1 MMKDLPMISE
11 MIFETSRIPVTI
23 FNEEQQITFKYGEK
37 FKNPLLDTKEKTL
50 KYLIQSEEKQD
61 IPIIKITDYMET
73 YLLLTI
79 AQNKKMNNY
88 LLIGPFSTYEITES
102 MILGL
107 MKDYQLPIT
116 IQEELVLYFSQFKHL
131 NQNEIFSLCRLI
143 YYLIYKKNL
152 DPEHLKTYIED
163 PLKFESTDIEALIR
177 DRRINE
183 SFHMDYR
190 EEQLI
195 WQCIKEGNKE
205 RLQDHLNN
213 IKIEGIGTLSK
224 LSQIRNIKNHAII
237 SVALAT
243 RAAIDGGLYPEI
255 AFTMSDFYIQKI
267 EETLELKKINLINQD
282 CLFSFVDRINENKN
296 NNQSK
301 PVQVCK
307 NYIFNHIFD
316 QISVQDL
323 AEKVNLNQVYLS
335 QLFKKETGYPIGKYI
350 QIEKLKESQKLLI
363 QTDLSV
369 ADICMMLQFNDQSYF
384 TSIFRKYTGQTP
396 NQFRKNPNAINT

>member
-1 MMKDLPMISE
+1 MTKDLSIISE
-11 MIFETSRIPVTI
+11 IIFETSKIPVTI
-23 FNEEQQITFKYGEK
+23 FNEESQITSQYGNK
-37 FKNPLLDTKEKTL
+37 INPLFESKTEAL
-50 KYLIQSEEKQD
+50 KPLLQPMENQD
-61 IPIIKITDYMET
+61 YPIIKITDYMET
-73 YLLLTI
+73 FLLLPITL
-79 AQNKKMNNY
+79 NKKISNH

-102 MILGL
+102 MINGL
-107 MKDYQLPIT
+107 MNDYQLPIT
-116 IQEELVLYFSQFKHL
+116 KQGDLVEYFSQLIHL
-131 NQNEIFSLCRLI
+131 KQKEIISLCRLTF
-143 YYLIYKKNL
+143 YLLYNKQL
-152 DPEHLKTYIED
+152 DPQHLKTHIED
-163 PLKFESTDIEALIR
+163 TLKCEKGDIETLVR

-183 SFHMDYR
+183 TFHMDYR

-205 RLQDHLNN
+205 GLKEHLNN

-224 LSQIRNIKNHAII
+224 ISQIRNFKNHAII

-255 AFTMSDFYIQKI
+255 AYTMSDFYIQKI
-267 EETLELKKINLINQD
+267 EETLELNKINLINQD
-282 CLFSFVDRINENKN
+282 CLFSFIDRINENKN
-296 NNQSK
+296 SNQSK

-323 AEKVNLNQVYLS
+323 ADKVNLNHVYLS

-350 QIEKLKESQKLLI
+350 QIEKLKESQKLLV

-384 TSIFRKYTGQTP
+384 TSIFRKYSGQTP
-396 NQFRKNPNAINT
+396 NQYRKNPNAINT